1 MAQCTHKLHVIA
13 MLFCVSQVVTYA
25 KLHKTL
31 HLLTSLERH
40 TGVQPTDTW
49 PVIVFGLLY
58 VDLDAYM
65 GF

>member
-1 MAQCTHKLHVIA
+1 MVG
-13 MLFCVSQVVTYA
+13 MLFCVNQVVTYG
-25 KLHKTL
+25 KLHKPL

-40 TGVQPTDTW
+40 AGVQPIATW